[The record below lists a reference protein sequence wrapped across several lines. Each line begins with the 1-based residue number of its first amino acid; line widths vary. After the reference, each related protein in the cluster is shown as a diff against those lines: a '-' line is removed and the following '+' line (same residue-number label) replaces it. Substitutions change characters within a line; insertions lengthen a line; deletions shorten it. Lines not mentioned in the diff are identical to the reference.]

1 MQGLQLEKARSGGNW
16 PGDGKMTVGGQRS
29 WMEREKELGQS
40 GQAGPGQWG
49 DLSPWDSWS

>member
-1 MQGLQLEKARSGGNW
+1 MRGLQLEKAGSGGKW
-16 PGDGKMTVGGQRS
+16 PGDGKRTVGGQRS

-49 DLSPWDSWS
+49 DPSPWNSWS